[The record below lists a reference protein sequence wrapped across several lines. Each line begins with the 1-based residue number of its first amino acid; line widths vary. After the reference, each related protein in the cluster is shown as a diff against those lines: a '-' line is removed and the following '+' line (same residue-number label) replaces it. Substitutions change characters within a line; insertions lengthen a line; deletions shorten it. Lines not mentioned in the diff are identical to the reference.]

1 MPKYEKIKYN
11 PITDENLKSLK
22 ESINFVKKLKNN
34 KKVKSNL
41 ITKKKAAQKN
51 IKN

>member
-1 MPKYEKIKYN
+1 MSKYEKIKYN

-34 KKVKSNL
+34 KKVKSNS
-41 ITKKKAAQKN
+41 ITKKKAA
-51 IKN
+51 